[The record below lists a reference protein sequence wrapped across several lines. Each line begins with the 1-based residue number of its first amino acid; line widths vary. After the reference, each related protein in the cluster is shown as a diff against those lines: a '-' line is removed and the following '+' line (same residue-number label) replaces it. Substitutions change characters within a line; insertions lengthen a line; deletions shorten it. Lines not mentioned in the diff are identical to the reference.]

1 MTELGG
7 LLLALVGYAAVCGVV
22 YLIVTALLLKA
33 MPDLTH
39 DHSDEIADGVRL
51 AQILNPRFHA
61 QESGRE

>member
-7 LLLALVGYAAVCGVV
+7 LLLALVGYAAACGVV

-33 MPDLTH
+33 MPDLAH
-39 DHSDEIADGVRL
+39 DHCDEIADDVRL